1 MATARFS
8 FTLGC
13 PMNSD
18 SFCGRSFNSKEESS
32 STWAA
37 DTRRSFRLGSA
48 LVDATGRIVA
58 VLGCELPGEFSSRF
72 SVKSDS
78 QRWQMNGRQLE
89 NFSEFGEHPVAV
101 VGVFDGK
108 LGFVNGRIVVEINLG
123 LIINQNDLG

>member
-58 VLGCELPGEFSSRF
+58 
-72 SVKSDS
+72 
-78 QRWQMNGRQLE
+78 
-89 NFSEFGEHPVAV
+89 
-101 VGVFDGK
+101 
-108 LGFVNGRIVVEINLG
+108 EITLG
-123 LIINQNDLG
+123 LIINQNDLGTGPVAGRVLGKSTVGGAGESFAAHDEIEEQG